1 MKQLTIESYGDGAIS
16 IAHYPFETHFNKQE
30 VAEIRAYLN
39 KDVIAELERLKE
51 EATNENRSATSYG
64 LRLNRGGRIDMAEV
78 AIALLRGDVK

>member
-39 KDVIAELERLKE
+39 KDVMAELERLKV
-51 EATNENRSATSYG
+51 RPKSYDEYQDG
-64 LRLNRGGRIDMAEV
+64 VNTGYEMGCNK
-78 AIALLRGDVK
+78 AIALLCGDRK